1 MELNEIKL
9 SKGVY
14 HLIKNHLKQDQK
26 LSEFNKK
33 KLISELKSAKVLPS
47 KSIPENVVAINTRVA
62 IRDMDTDQVFSFQL
76 VAPDEAKIKNNRLS
90 VLSPIGLAAIGYN
103 VGEQVEWE
111 MPDGVKRYVIE
122 NVSATA

>member
-33 KLISELKSAKVLPS
+33 KLISELKSARVLPS
-47 KSIPENVVAINTRVA
+47 KSIPENVVAINTKVD
-62 IRDMDTDQVFSFQL
+62 IRDIDTNQLFSFQL

-90 VLSPIGLAAIGYN
+90 VLSPIGLASIGCN
-103 VGEQVEWE
+103 VGEEVEWE
-111 MPDGVKRYVIE
+111 MPDGLKRYLIE
-122 NVSATA
+122 NVSNSA